1 MGACLTTPEDAE
13 AKARSKEI
21 ERALKADSSGETLK
35 LLLLGPGESGKS
47 TIFKQIQIIHQKGFA
62 EDERLANRKFV
73 HRNVLQSTKALLGA
87 AGNQS
92 MELRPENR
100 ETAAKLRDAPLTVWN
115 QDLGEDCLAIW
126 NDPAIQKVYTRRAE
140 FQLTDSTAYFFENMD
155 RINES
160 GYMPSDQDLLRIRI
174 PTTGIVENEWQYK
187 GKKFTI
193 LDMGGQRSERR
204 KWIHHFDGV
213 TAILFV
219 ASLSDY
225 NQVLYE
231 DTTTNR
237 MHESIHLFDTIC
249 TNDLFKDTPIILF
262 LNKVDLFREKIA
274 LHDLK
279 CCFPE
284 YTGGCDYDAAIKYIE
299 DKFCEASERHSQERS
314 IYTRHTCATD
324 TATMAFVF
332 EATADIILRG
342 KLQELN
348 LL

>member
-140 FQLTDSTAYFFENMD
+140 FQLTDSTA
-155 RINES
+155 
-160 GYMPSDQDLLRIRI
+160 
-174 PTTGIVENEWQYK
+174 
-187 GKKFTI
+187 
-193 LDMGGQRSERR
+193 
-204 KWIHHFDGV
+204 
-213 TAILFV
+213 
-219 ASLSDY
+219 
-225 NQVLYE
+225 
-231 DTTTNR
+231 
-237 MHESIHLFDTIC
+237 
-249 TNDLFKDTPIILF
+249 
-262 LNKVDLFREKIA
+262 
-274 LHDLK
+274 
-279 CCFPE
+279 
-284 YTGGCDYDAAIKYIE
+284 
-299 DKFCEASERHSQERS
+299 
-314 IYTRHTCATD
+314 
-324 TATMAFVF
+324 
-332 EATADIILRG
+332 
-342 KLQELN
+342 
-348 LL
+348 